1 MFSSAVNAVNGS
13 ASVSGNTTQATSA
26 NKATNVWG
34 VSTAKAPVK
43 VYFGDRFVN
52 GKFMRAGYY

>member
-1 MFSSAVNAVNGS
+1 MFSSAVNAVNDN
-13 ASVSGNTTQATSA
+13 ATLSGNVTQNAGA
-26 NKATNVWG
+26 NKARNVWG